1 MVTICFLVCAYV
13 VFLQTTTLQHEVE
26 NAPTQPD
33 DGPLAQDAT
42 VDSKPNYTKEQP
54 AQDQDATK
62 DTHKQEDPSKQNATE
77 PPHANTDPPKQD
89 ETKNTASE
97 PEQNT
102 TEPSHANTDPPKQ
115 DETKSTESA
124 GSKDKEGQQPSKGAT
139 NDGQPT
145 HPTPTPEA
153 STKQEDH
160 HQPDDKTAPPMS
172 PKDPAA
178 AAAASASASISFDE
192 DDNYYTILGVSEH
205 ASQAEVKRAYKERS
219 LMFHP
224 DKNQGSGRAYDTLLD
239 PVQRFKYNERN
250 RLGLNHP
257 SEVLP
262 SAAAPGPNATRLQ
275 AEVAARMAARDLQS
289 QRAKEKRAT
298 AKKVKELS
306 KAAASPKAK
315 GKAKAKA
322 KPAPKASP
330 KKKNTGKKKKHQ
342 DDDEEDAPEKG
353 KKAKK
358 EDPPVASLPTAH
370 SRVRVAVVAVGG
382 YCYHSA

>member
-1 MVTICFLVCAYV
+1 
-13 VFLQTTTLQHEVE
+13 
-26 NAPTQPD
+26 
-33 DGPLAQDAT
+33 
-42 VDSKPNYTKEQP
+42 
-54 AQDQDATK
+54 
-62 DTHKQEDPSKQNATE
+62 
-77 PPHANTDPPKQD
+77 
-89 ETKNTASE
+89 
-97 PEQNT
+97 
-102 TEPSHANTDPPKQ
+102 
-115 DETKSTESA
+115 
-124 GSKDKEGQQPSKGAT
+124 
-139 NDGQPT
+139 
-145 HPTPTPEA
+145 
-153 STKQEDH
+153 
-160 HQPDDKTAPPMS
+160 
-172 PKDPAA
+172 
-178 AAAASASASISFDE
+178 
-192 DDNYYTILGVSEH
+192 
-205 ASQAEVKRAYKERS
+205 
-219 LMFHP
+219 MFHP

-358 EDPPVASLPTAH
+358 GATHCKAMMFPLFSPKRKFCPWDKIRQFP
-370 SRVRVAVVAVGG
+370 
-382 YCYHSA
+382 CQ

>member
-1 MVTICFLVCAYV
+1 
-13 VFLQTTTLQHEVE
+13 
-26 NAPTQPD
+26 
-33 DGPLAQDAT
+33 
-42 VDSKPNYTKEQP
+42 
-54 AQDQDATK
+54 
-62 DTHKQEDPSKQNATE
+62 
-77 PPHANTDPPKQD
+77 
-89 ETKNTASE
+89 
-97 PEQNT
+97 
-102 TEPSHANTDPPKQ
+102 
-115 DETKSTESA
+115 
-124 GSKDKEGQQPSKGAT
+124 
-139 NDGQPT
+139 
-145 HPTPTPEA
+145 
-153 STKQEDH
+153 
-160 HQPDDKTAPPMS
+160 MS

-224 DKNQGSGRAYDTLLD
+224 DKNQGSGESTKKFQLVRRAYDTLLD

-370 SRVRVAVVAVGG
+370 SRVRVAVVRLLL
-382 YCYHSA
+382 S